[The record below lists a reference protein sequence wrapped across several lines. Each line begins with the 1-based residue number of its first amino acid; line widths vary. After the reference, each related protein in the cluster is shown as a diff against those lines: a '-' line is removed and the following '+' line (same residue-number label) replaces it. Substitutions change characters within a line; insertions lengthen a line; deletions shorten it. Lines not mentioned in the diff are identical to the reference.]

1 MNQRKVF
8 GRTAGALA
16 AMSFLVSR
24 PGEGRPVPPSDQVNL
39 GVIGVS
45 SRGQQL
51 MQAVLRRGGVPV
63 WGLSDVYEPRFA
75 RGSQNPHGLTSTIIW
90 SARLILR

>member
-8 GRTAGALA
+8 GRAAAGLA

-24 PGEGRPVPPSDQVNL
+24 PGEGRPVTSADQVNL

-51 MQAVLRRGGVPV
+51 MRAMLRRGGVPV
-63 WGLSDVYEPRFA
+63 PGLSDVYEPRFA
-75 RGSQNPHGLTSTIIW
+75 RESQNPLMV
-90 SARLILR
+90 LRPRSYGPRG